1 VENLV
6 VRAVA
11 SVGKIYAA
19 RDVVNAP
26 DIKAS
31 IARRSA
37 ARKDPEEIT
46 AWLVNHFYRQMVS
59 NFKAQ
64 TPYLVEIKTTED
76 ARAQFKNL
84 PVPGWVINRLRSPD
98 VDNATMWWIDCN
110 APELLSLEAKVV
122 EFLSSRRGTSL
133 EGKLM
138 RVNCPQALALW
149 AAEHAAFETK
159 AAAGW
164 IDHTPSAVSVAWR
177 GVHGTFVEFI
187 STSDG
192 LRTEMAYESQM
203 MRHCLGQFANR
214 KSKTGGYGE
223 RYASECEKGQI
234 RLFSYRSVE
243 HAPKITISAFVKED
257 GTLEIDQ
264 IKGKQNRPP
273 IERYR
278 IEVRDF
284 LNTLNTNL
292 VAPPDANAMGLVR
305 VNSGWCTLAEV
316 TQEADQLLIVNRSP
330 GLISEL
336 PATSPVVQWLV
347 AAKMDSALL
356 GVKVSDGVRAA
367 LAVSQ
372 NVKAKSG

>member
-1 VENLV
+1 
-6 VRAVA
+6 
-11 SVGKIYAA
+11 
-19 RDVVNAP
+19 
-26 DIKAS
+26 
-31 IARRSA
+31 
-37 ARKDPEEIT
+37 
-46 AWLVNHFYRQMVS
+46 
-59 NFKAQ
+59 
-64 TPYLVEIKTTED
+64 
-76 ARAQFKNL
+76 
-84 PVPGWVINRLRSPD
+84 
-98 VDNATMWWIDCN
+98 
-110 APELLSLEAKVV
+110 
-122 EFLSSRRGTSL
+122 
-133 EGKLM
+133 
-138 RVNCPQALALW
+138 
-149 AAEHAAFETK
+149 
-159 AAAGW
+159 
-164 IDHTPSAVSVAWR
+164 
-177 GVHGTFVEFI
+177 
-187 STSDG
+187 
-192 LRTEMAYESQM
+192 M